1 MLVEKNRNIKRV
13 CVYAASSSQASN
25 TYISAAYELG
35 EVLSKDD
42 ISVVY
47 GGGSI
52 GLMGALADAVLKNE
66 GKLIGV
72 IPEFMMK
79 LEWGNPLVSEMI
91 ITENLAQRKAILM
104 KDADAIVV
112 LPGGTGTLEELSE
125 ALSLKKLGQIDC
137 PIILLNTIG
146 FFDPLITFFERMVHD
161 RFIRPEHQ
169 RLYSVVE
176 HPSQVIAAIN
186 QAESWGDD
194 AYRLASL

>member
-1 MLVEKNRNIKRV
+1 MNTRNIKQI
-13 CVYAASSSQASN
+13 CVYAASSSQASE
-25 TYISAAYELG
+25 TYIAAASELG
-35 EVLSKDD
+35 KILSQAHID
-42 ISVVY
+42 VVY

-52 GLMGALADAVLKNE
+52 GLMGALAEAVLSEK
-66 GKLIGV
+66 GTLIGV

-79 LEWGNPLVSEMI
+79 LEWGNPNVSKMI
-91 ITENLAQRKAILM
+91 ITENLAQRKATLM
-104 KDADAIVV
+104 KDADAIIV

-125 ALSLKKLGQIDC
+125 AISLKKLGQIDC

-146 FFDPLITFFERMVHD
+146 FFDPLIAFFDRMVQD

-169 RLYSVVE
+169 KLYSIAE
-176 HPSQVIAAIN
+176 HPSQVIAAIH